1 MIKTLRRISFLSV
14 FAAAVGIAVFVRDM
28 TMESPPDFSGAFRIV
43 KKTAQKGEHRI
54 VAQRGDMS
62 RDMPYAKWFFDK
74 AAIGDDLNM
83 TLQRDT
89 IMHDGKHVATYF
101 RFWVVESIL
110 CGGSLVSLLACLA
123 WLPRP
128 YLERRRFPL
137 WIAGL
142 AEFFSV
148 IFLCF
153 SLWISVPHCGGVIMP
168 HEIGNNRLSNQPA
181 GRTR

>member
-1 MIKTLRRISFLSV
+1 MITTLRRMSV
-14 FAAAVGIAVFVRDM
+14 VSVLAAAVGLAVFARDM
-28 TMESPPDFSGAFRIV
+28 TMESLPDFSGAFRIV
-43 KKTAQKGEHRI
+43 QKTEQNGECRI
-54 VAQRGDMS
+54 LVRRGDMS
-62 RDMPYAKWFFDK
+62 QDASYPKWFFDK

-89 IMHDGKHVATYF
+89 IMHDGKPVATYF

-128 YLERRRFPL
+128 YLDRRRFLL

-142 AEFFSV
+142 AECFSI

-153 SLWISVPHCGGVIMP
+153 ILWISVPHCGGVIMP
-168 HEIGNNRLSNQPA
+168 PEMSNNTLFNQPSE
-181 GRTR
+181 TR